1 MTNPPIEHLTVVP
14 LTSAYA
20 PEAARLHR
28 MGQPG
33 TFLTALGDE
42 VLTVLYRLLPQSKIG
57 LGFAAIDPLRP
68 QSLLGFVSATTSVAT
83 LFLEM
88 GLRRFPD
95 FAPVLLHRFI
105 QKPAL
110 TLRATE
116 TILYPFLH
124 EAPEDR
130 HEAPHD
136 KSSRRGS
143 STGEL
148 LSIMVKPGLRGLGLG
163 SLLVAVL
170 KAECWRRGLT
180 ALDVTVAA
188 ANQGAQRFY
197 VRHGFTY
204 RRTFSLYGQ
213 PMHLYR
219 APLVEE

>member
-1 MTNPPIEHLTVVP
+1 MTNPPIECLTVTP

-20 PEAARLHR
+20 SEAARLHR
-28 MGQPG
+28 EGQPG
-33 TFLTALGDE
+33 SFLTALGDE
-42 VLTVLYRLLPQSKIG
+42 VLTVLYRLLPQSNVG
-57 LGFAAIDPLRP
+57 FGFAAVDPLRP
-68 QSLLGFVSATTSVAT
+68 ERLLGFVSATTSVGA

-95 FAPVLLHRFI
+95 FAPVLLHRFM

-124 EAPEDR
+124 ETPD
-130 HEAPHD
+130 D
-136 KSSRRGS
+136 KSSRGES

-148 LSIMVKPGLRGLGLG
+148 LSIMVKPALRSLGLG

-170 KAECWRRGLT
+170 KAECRRRGLA

-219 APLVEE
+219 APLAEESCG

>member
-1 MTNPPIEHLTVVP
+1 MTHPPIAQLTIVP
-14 LTSAYA
+14 LTPAHAS
-20 PEAARLHR
+20 EAAWLHR

-33 TFLTALGDE
+33 SFLTALGDE
-42 VLTVLYRLLPQSKIG
+42 VLTVLYRLLPQSRVG
-57 LGFAAIDPLRP
+57 FGFAAIDPLQP
-68 QSLLGFVSATTSVAT
+68 QTLLGFVSATTSVAA

-95 FAPVLLHRFI
+95 FAPALIHRFI
-105 QKPAL
+105 QSPAL

-116 TILYPFLH
+116 TLLYPFLH
-124 EAPEDR
+124 EAPDTNLTTAGATAGEL
-130 HEAPHD
+130 A
-136 KSSRRGS
+136 
-143 STGEL
+143 TGEL
-148 LSIMVKPGLRGLGLG
+148 LSIMVKPALRGLGLG
-163 SLLVAVL
+163 SLLVATL
-170 KAECWRRGLT
+170 KAECRRRGVA

-219 APLVEE
+219 TYLWDE